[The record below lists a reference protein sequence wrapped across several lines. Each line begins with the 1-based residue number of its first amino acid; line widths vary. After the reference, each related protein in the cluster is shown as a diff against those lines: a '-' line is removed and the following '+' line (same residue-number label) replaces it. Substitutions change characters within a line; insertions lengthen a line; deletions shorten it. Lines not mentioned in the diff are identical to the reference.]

1 MIAWRQRRERLVER
15 IKDFTVFTSFGEA
28 QAFSYRTSFE
38 EAEHLVLKVGKVE
51 PNKTVLV
58 RIHRERLVE
67 DVFGPQ
73 LEHDKRLIDLAL
85 ERLVAAGGGVFI
97 YLRAGSEG
105 VPFAQLHHTAR
116 ASRETKRTQ
125 EWLEIGV
132 GAQIL
137 ADLGL
142 KKIKILAGR
151 KIDYVGLEGFG
162 LQVQGTEILS

>member
-1 MIAWRQRRERLVER
+1 MH
-15 IKDFTVFTSFGEA
+15 TNFG
-28 QAFSYRTSFE
+28 QAKAISYRTKFE
-38 EAEHLVLKVGKVE
+38 DAEHLVLKVGKVD
-51 PNKTVLV
+51 PDDTVLV

-73 LEHDKRLIDLAL
+73 YEHKSRLVDLAL
-85 ERLVAAGGGVFI
+85 ERLVAAGGGIFI

-105 VPFAQLHHTAR
+105 VPFAQLHHNAR
-116 ASRETKRTQ
+116 TSRESKRSL

-151 KIDYVGLEGFG
+151 KIDFVGLEGFG
-162 LQVQGTEILS
+162 IKLQGTEILS